1 MRSLRPTLAAMLM
14 VPIAVAAA
22 PEGLPGHYYLSGMT
36 EVGSELLLRAD
47 GRYQWMLAYGAL
59 DLAAEGQWTRSG
71 DTLTLVADPG
81 ILAEDGMESIFA
93 RMELT
98 IGKDGALV
106 PQDALR
112 GAYRKAR
119 E

>member
-1 MRSLRPTLAAMLM
+1 MTRPSWMLAAMLM
-14 VPIAVAAA
+14 TPVAVVAA
-22 PEGLPGHYYLSGMT
+22 PQELPGHYYLSGMT

-59 DLAAEGQWTRSG
+59 DLAVEGSWTRSG

-81 ILAEDGMESIFA
+81 MLAEDGMESIFA
-93 RMELT
+93 RMQLT
-98 IGKDGALV
+98 VEKDGALV
-106 PQDALR
+106 PVENLR
-112 GAYRKAR
+112 GAYRKA